1 MKKEEIFSFVK
12 KFNSIDSVPL
22 STVIEGLNN
31 LSPKEHKLFMLL
43 VNYKNGDDF
52 LKKVKNGEV

>member
-12 KFNSIDSVPL
+12 KFNNIDSIPL
-22 STVIEGLNN
+22 TTVVEGLNK